1 MAKTSVEDVLRG
13 LPEVEATILYLKCEE
28 LDYKAIAERRNR
40 SVPWVTWQMASVYH
54 KLLLDKKDEKTGQSL
69 HKSVRMKILGEKVC
83 PVLQKL
89 IDGKSSNLKNFPL
102 GESAVIEEF
111 PIEWLEIIEGAKE
124 IEPVIEGTIVEPPP
138 PPPPEEFLP
147 PILYNAWLLVI
158 QDDKPNEPPPPPPP
172 IVIPPR
178 LPGQTRRPP
187 IIPIILGTLAVCV
200 CLPAL
205 IYGAY
210 RLGRGASPT
219 PPPILASDTEEVL
232 VTETPTVTLTAAPA
246 DTLTP
251 TLTSTPT
258 ATLTPIPT
266 DTISPIGLGVGKE
279 LSDDRVTLR
288 LTKVAYDEK
297 YDRLGSRVA
306 PISFYFDYT
315 NHSGETTVVQFD
327 KTNFVTQDNTGRT
340 AECWFYHIS
349 GAVDKWNSTLNDGDT
364 LQITARCGLDPLP
377 PDVTTYTLTI
387 HPFTS
392 LPEST
397 WVVNVSR

>member
-102 GESAVIEEF
+102 GESAVIE
-111 PIEWLEIIEGAKE
+111 
-124 IEPVIEGTIVEPPP
+124 EPPP

-315 NHSGETTVVQFD
+315 N
-327 KTNFVTQDNTGRT
+327 R
-340 AECWFYHIS
+340 
-349 GAVDKWNSTLNDGDT
+349 L
-364 LQITARCGLDPLP
+364 PL
-377 PDVTTYTLTI
+377 I
-387 HPFTS
+387 
-392 LPEST
+392 
-397 WVVNVSR
+397 